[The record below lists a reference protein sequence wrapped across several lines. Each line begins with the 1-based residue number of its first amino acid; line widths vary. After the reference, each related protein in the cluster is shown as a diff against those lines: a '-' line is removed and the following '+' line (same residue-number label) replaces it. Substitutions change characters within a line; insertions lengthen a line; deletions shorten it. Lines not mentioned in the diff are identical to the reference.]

1 MVDEEFYFEE
11 SNPKKVLLTIL
22 LILFVFGIFVG
33 GYYYYD
39 KQNNV
44 KLKTVTV
51 ELGGALSTDIND
63 YIKSGKTDGYT
74 LDLSSV
80 YTDDDG
86 ILNSVGEYSYKLKK
100 GNIVKKGK
108 LFVKDTTPP
117 IVEVQELTI
126 GLNEEYDLS
135 DFLTSCTDLS
145 EVCNVSFKNDK
156 YYDLSETEGTHEVT
170 LIINDRYNNEVT
182 KKTKLIV
189 SKDYSLKDV
198 KSTNDEVS
206 AIYPLDES
214 WDKTYTVKFDKA
226 ISEDDEGFD
235 SKILE
240 LVNRDF
246 NALYDEEIKEKTMLT
261 IYNRYNLV
269 IGFSMRLEF
278 VSGKVKYVQADD
290 LTVEKEE

>member
-22 LILFVFGIFVG
+22 VILFVFGIFVG

-126 GLNEEYDLS
+126 ELNEEYDLS

-170 LIINDRYNNEVT
+170 LIIKDRHNNEVT

-290 LTVEKEE
+290 LTAEKEE